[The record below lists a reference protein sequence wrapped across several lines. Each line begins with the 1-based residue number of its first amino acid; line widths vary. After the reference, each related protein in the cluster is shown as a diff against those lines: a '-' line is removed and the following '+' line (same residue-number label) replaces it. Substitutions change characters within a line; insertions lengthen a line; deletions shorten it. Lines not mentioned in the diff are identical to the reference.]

1 MAYRVELTRAAV
13 RQLAALPRSARR
25 RIQAAV
31 ELLSGKPRPPN
42 CKRLKGRL
50 HEFHR
55 VRTGDYR
62 IVYLIVDDRLVVC
75 VITIAHRKDV
85 YR

>member
-1 MAYRVELTRAAV
+1 MAYRVELTRVAR
-13 RQLAALPRSARR
+13 RQLAALPRPAQK
-25 RIQAAV
+25 RIQAAI
-31 ELLSGKPRPPN
+31 ELLRGNPRPPK

-62 IVYLIVDDRLVVC
+62 IVYLIEDARLVVC
-75 VITIAHRKDV
+75 VVTIAHRKDV